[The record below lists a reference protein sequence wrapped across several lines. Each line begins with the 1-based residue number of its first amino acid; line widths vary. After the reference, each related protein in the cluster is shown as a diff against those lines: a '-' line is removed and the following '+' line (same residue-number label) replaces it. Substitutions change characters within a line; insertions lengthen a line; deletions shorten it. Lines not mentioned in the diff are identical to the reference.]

1 MRQKRQSLLDMAPRS
16 SHNVSDRAQDGRV
29 PQHLDLRSKVNK
41 KPHLNNAQTNAQTN
55 VRFHQTPPSSG
66 MRSQVSRSSDEV
78 DGSLHRDQNSERQ
91 ASKSASPRF
100 WKAKKDAMQQPE
112 ATPPAVSYP
121 SEHQQYDP
129 DKPLL
134 DLFVIARTVW
144 AKKWLI
150 VILGCLGAVL
160 GVLIA
165 LSTPHKYY
173 ADSRLILDP
182 RGVQVTDTI
191 NNNNTASSQ
200 VLLAVVDSQ
209 MQVARSTPVLE
220 RVVEKLRLDEDGE
233 FNGQDGSGLLSK
245 IKDLFSGASSS
256 RDPFQNS
263 VDYLRKNMGVSR
275 DPDTFLVYI
284 GVATKNAEK
293 SALVAN
299 TIVDEYLIEYSG
311 QQSGIFAKTSTSI
324 DIRLE
329 ELRLRLDEAEKSVVD
344 YRAQNDIID
353 VGGGVI
359 NQKEML
365 ALSNELAK
373 VRSDQIAKSVLAEEL
388 KKTDINQIVSGSF
401 PKAALSTTLS
411 ALREQYSTDRA
422 KSDSLAVG
430 LGPRHPKYIAAVASV
445 DAVEAEIKNELR
457 RIVQTAQNDVARA
470 QNSEKQLA
478 SKLAVLKTRAS
489 DQSVENVGLRELERK
504 ADAIRQ
510 IYESLLRRAR
520 ETTERGNLET
530 SVIQVIAKA
539 EPPKLPST
547 TSRKT
552 TVIIFGLL
560 GGILGLFIAVM
571 FGAIESLKSNF
582 SPRSTERSEGRYQDD
597 QYLESDKY
605 RASDQPN
612 ASSDDNYNNN
622 WHENPNDLD
631 EMHGRNQ
638 QFVSPHYPSQSSA
651 TAYSLQ
657 EQSHGQHQA
666 PLQQQ
671 PHEQQLPQHQQPMP
685 IQSTPA
691 TPITAPV
698 MQPLPWQQTTPYP
711 AQNHFAAMGH
721 TNSQMQWA
729 PPTMPQYQQPI
740 QESHSPSQSVQNE
753 PVLVPVAQVQA
764 SKLPGDFVENTP
776 VPTTNIKP
784 EQVDNSADV
793 QRLRSDVQRLRSEL
807 ETWANVRSRH
817 G

>member
-16 SHNVSDRAQDGRV
+16 SHNVNDQAQGDRV
-29 PQHLDLRSKVNK
+29 PQHRAVRSKVSK
-41 KPHLNNAQTNAQTN
+41 KVQLNNAQTNAE
-55 VRFHQTPPSSG
+55 FHQTPPSSG
-66 MRSQVSRSSDEV
+66 VRSQVSRSSDQV
-78 DGSLHRDQNSERQ
+78 DGTLHRDQNSERQ
-91 ASKSASPRF
+91 ASKFASPHF
-100 WKAKKDAMQQPE
+100 WKTKNDAMQQPE
-112 ATPPAVSYP
+112 STPPGVSNP
-121 SEHQQYDP
+121 SNHQQYDP

-134 DLFVIARTVW
+134 DLFIIARTVW

-160 GVLIA
+160 GVLTA

-173 ADSRLILDP
+173 TDSRLILDP

-245 IKDLFSGASSS
+245 IKDLFSDASSS

-329 ELRLRLDEAEKSVVD
+329 ELRLRLDEAEKSIVD

-411 ALREQYSTDRA
+411 ALREQYSTDKA

-560 GGILGLFIAVM
+560 GGILGLFIAAM

-582 SPRSTERSEGRYQDD
+582 SPRSMERSEDQYQDD
-597 QYLESDKY
+597 QYLEPDKY

-622 WHENPNDLD
+622 WHENRNDLD
-631 EMHGRNQ
+631 EMHARNQ
-638 QFVSPHYPSQSSA
+638 QFVSPHYQGQSSEM
-651 TAYSLQ
+651 AYSLP
-657 EQSHGQHQA
+657 EQSPKHQYA
-666 PLQQQ
+666 PSQQQ
-671 PHEQQLPQHQQPMP
+671 PQQQEPQRQEHLPVQPTTM
-685 IQSTPA
+685 
-691 TPITAPV
+691 APV
-698 MQPLPWQQTTPYP
+698 TTPLIQPLPWQQTNPYP
-711 AQNHFAAMGH
+711 EQNHFTAMGH

-729 PPTMPQYQQPI
+729 SPAIPQYQQPI
-740 QESHSPSQSVQNE
+740 QESHSPIQMVQNE
-753 PVLVPVAQVQA
+753 PVLVPKVQVQT
-764 SKLPGDFVENTP
+764 SNLPDSFVENTP
-776 VPTTNIKP
+776 APMTNVEP
-784 EQVDNSADV
+784 EQMDNSADV
-793 QRLRSDVQRLRSEL
+793 QRLKSDVQRLRSEL
-807 ETWANVRSRH
+807 ETWANARSRH